1 MCIVYKYFCY
11 SKIYVFLICCNLCI
25 FFMLFDYNIFWL
37 ERDNINIK
45 RKGKYFKLIWVFL
58 MYICCVKL
66 FVFNK
71 KYVNKIF

>member
-1 MCIVYKYFCY
+1 
-11 SKIYVFLICCNLCI
+11 
-25 FFMLFDYNIFWL
+25 MLFDYNIFWL

-45 RKGKYFKLIWVFL
+45 RISKDFKLIWIFL